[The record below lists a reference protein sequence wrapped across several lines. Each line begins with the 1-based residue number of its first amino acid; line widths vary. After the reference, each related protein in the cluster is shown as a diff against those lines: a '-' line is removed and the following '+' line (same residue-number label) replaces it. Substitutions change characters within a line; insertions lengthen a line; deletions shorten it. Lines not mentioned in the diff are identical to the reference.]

1 MADLYGV
8 LGVSR
13 TASASEIKS
22 AYRRLARRYHP
33 DVNSEPTAAKK
44 FSQIT
49 EAYHTLIDPD
59 RRRSYDRTGS
69 AAANAAYMRR
79 TQAQASR
86 AARRAYYQARADR
99 IVNEWLERER
109 QETRARGKAVY
120 TTVTLFIST
129 FVVAM
134 NPSLFSTSNLFVRI
148 ALFLLFAV
156 GVKHLFRSLKEH
168 FDHYTYQPGRISV
181 VRSQKKSDKRFKRS
195 VAWAFVIGGYLLSF
209 GTGILIGTLTEDFS
223 SQVFG
228 YASMT
233 DAIFAV
239 LFYPPIAVLIVD
251 MMYLLNLRF
260 EDL

>member
-13 TASASEIKS
+13 TASTTEIKS
-22 AYRRLARRYHP
+22 AYRRLARKYHP
-33 DVNSEPTAAKK
+33 DVNSEPSASGT
-44 FSQIT
+44 FSQIS
-49 EAYHTLIDPD
+49 EAYHTLSDPE
-59 RRRSYDRTGS
+59 RRKNYDRTGTVQS
-69 AAANAAYMRR
+69 AAGYARR

-109 QETRARGKAVY
+109 RETRARGKAVY

-134 NPSLFSTSNLFVRI
+134 NPSLFSTDNFFVRV

-156 GVKHLFRSLKEH
+156 GVKHLFKSLKEH

-181 VRSQKKSDKRFKRS
+181 VRSPKKPDKRFKRS
-195 VAWAFVIGGYLLSF
+195 VAWAFVIGGYLISF
-209 GTGILIGTLTEDFS
+209 STGILIGTLTEDFS

-233 DAIFAV
+233 DAILAV

-251 MMYLLNLRF
+251 LMYLINLRF
-260 EDL
+260 DEL

>member
-13 TASASEIKS
+13 TASTSEIKS
-22 AYRRLARRYHP
+22 AYRRLARKYHP
-33 DVNSEPTAAKK
+33 DVNSEPTAAGK
-44 FSQIT
+44 FSQIN
-49 EAYHTLIDPD
+49 EAYQTLVDPD
-59 RRRSYDRTGS
+59 RRRNYDRAGTVHS
-69 AAANAAYMRR
+69 ATAQARR
-79 TQAQASR
+79 TQAQATR

-109 QETRARGKAVY
+109 KETRARGKAVY

-134 NPSLFSTSNLFVRI
+134 NPSLFATTNLFVRI
-148 ALFLLFAV
+148 ALFLLFAI
-156 GVKHLFRSLKEH
+156 GVKHLFKSLKEH
-168 FDHYTYQPGRISV
+168 FDHYTYRPGRISV
-181 VRSQKKSDKRFKRS
+181 VRSPKKSEKRFKRS
-195 VAWAFVIGGYLLSF
+195 VAWAFVIGGYLISF
-209 GTGILIGTLTEDFS
+209 SAGMLIGTLTEDFS

-228 YASMT
+228 YASVT

-251 MMYLLNLRF
+251 LMYLINLRF
-260 EDL
+260 EEL